1 MLLVLVLIAAACGGS
16 SKKSADSGSGGSASS
31 GGTDTAKPVS
41 GGSIVYAQEAEDA
54 GGLCLPEAQLDISGI
69 NYARTIY
76 DTLTAP
82 NADGKFVPYLAAK
95 VEHNADATVWTITL
109 RDNLS

>member
-1 MLLVLVLIAAACGGS
+1 MALAFVAGACGS
-16 SKKSADSGSGGSASS
+16 SKKGGNTTASGSE
-31 GGTDTAKPVS
+31 DTTTPVY
-41 GGSIVYAQEAEDA
+41 GGSITYAQEAEDA

-82 NADGKFVPYLAAK
+82 NEKIQTL
-95 VEHNADATVWTITL
+95 ADAFKVK
-109 RDNLS
+109 RD